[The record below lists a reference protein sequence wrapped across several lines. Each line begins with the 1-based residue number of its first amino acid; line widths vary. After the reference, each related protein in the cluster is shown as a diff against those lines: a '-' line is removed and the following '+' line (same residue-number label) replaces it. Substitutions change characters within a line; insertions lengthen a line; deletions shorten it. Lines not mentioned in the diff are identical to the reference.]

1 MLKKLGILLGLAAV
15 AAASWFMFEIASV
28 RTRVTEAQGYAE
40 DEQWRQARHLLR
52 QALRWNPSDAEA
64 NLLMAESLV
73 RDELLT
79 APGDAEAGLKV
90 VDDAISH
97 LSRIAEDSP
106 YASDAQVQLGRLK
119 ATQKLQPGAAL
130 NHFEKAIELDANN
143 QEAYFRSYNNYP
155 AFATNNRNRKEVR
168 IIIYLDKCGV

>member
-1 MLKKLGILLGLAAV
+1 MLKNLGILLGLAAV

-90 VDDAISH
+90 VDEAISY
-97 LSRIAEDSP
+97 LS
-106 YASDAQVQLGRLK
+106 
-119 ATQKLQPGAAL
+119 
-130 NHFEKAIELDANN
+130 
-143 QEAYFRSYNNYP
+143 
-155 AFATNNRNRKEVR
+155 
-168 IIIYLDKCGV
+168 